1 MVKISYTLIKK
12 TCFLE
17 RERERERERK
27 KTSGIVLFH
36 SEIGLRELQ
45 TL

>member
-1 MVKISYTLIKK
+1 MVKISYTQKNMFFRK
-12 TCFLE
+12 RE
-17 RERERERERK
+17 RERERERE

-36 SEIGLRELQ
+36 SEIGLCELQ